1 MYILTSQLVQLKRPA
16 LPLPWYHRAPLGLMS
31 GTPVH
36 VALQQPEKRPFG
48 DLLVSV
54 VDPVNWQYVTEVSAS
69 TSDRPGVLAD
79 AYRHTPPLNI
89 VFAEAVTVDSGS
101 RHHAR
106 LVLEPFQINHN
117 TDGIDADDI
126 GPDDDIG
133 DSVEAMLESNLSR
146 LKASLEEK
154 GFDDPE
160 PKRLHTDQS
169 KLVWMDVGRI
179 DVGWVEVDGW
189 REAIERQAE
198 QSSEEAAKYDLN
210 MAVISADTNRRI
222 LRYVFPRK
230 GAVSISIKH
239 ADNPGVMRD
248 IAGVLAKTK
257 LNVLSSL
264 LRRGSAPHSKAE
276 VIVVVEPTDDCT
288 DPWKTEKRARDAL
301 EVLKPELR
309 VRVKVFKA
317 VDPENSVLYPR
328 RPHEIAVRPA
338 KPLEATIRAVRQM
351 YPSDRRLIFISRRFV
366 DDPDERYNLA
376 VVEELRRVIEEHGFV
391 PVEALPQPGAE
402 GGASDDVKAKMWA
415 SDAAIMFVVSTP
427 DEEHAFSQNLAH
439 ECGFMQGQGKPLL
452 PLVQKDLLPTIT
464 QNANL
469 QGLQLMTFS
478 RSHATS
484 NQYQDSIGSRV
495 GSWLKLLRS
504 VHGWTE
510 GLEGEGDTVDG
521 LGLDPEAAPAAV
533 GTE

>member
-1 MYILTSQLVQLKRPA
+1 MYILTSQLVELKRPA

-36 VALQQPEKRPFG
+36 VALQKPIVRPFE

-54 VDPVNWQYVTEVSAS
+54 IDPVNWRYVTEVNAS
-69 TSDRPGVLAD
+69 RRDQPGVLAD
-79 AYRHTPPLNI
+79 VYGYAPPLNI
-89 VFAEAVTVDSGS
+89 VFAEAITVDSGS
-101 RHHAR
+101 RHDAR
-106 LVLEPFQINHN
+106 LVLEPFQVNPS
-117 TDGIDADDI
+117 TEDFDE
-126 GPDDDIG
+126 
-133 DSVEAMLESNLSR
+133 SMVESEIER
-146 LKASLEEK
+146 VKGSLENND
-154 GFDDPE
+154 FDDPKTE
-160 PKRLHTDQS
+160 RLHAEQNE
-169 KLVWMDVGRI
+169 LIWMDVGR
-179 DVGWVEVDGW
+179 VELGWVEVDGW
-189 REAIERQAE
+189 REAIQKQGEG
-198 QSSEEAAKYDLN
+198 SPDSGKYDLN

-230 GAVSISIKH
+230 GAVSVSIKH
-239 ADNPGVMRD
+239 ADNPGVMRE
-248 IAGVLAKTK
+248 IAHALASTK

-276 VIVVVEPTDDCT
+276 VVVVVEPTDDCD
-288 DPWKTEKRARDAL
+288 DPAEVENRARNVLDT
-301 EVLKPELR
+301 LKPELR

-338 KPLEATIRAVRQM
+338 KPLEATIRAVRAM

-366 DDPDERYNLA
+366 DDPDERYNVA
-376 VVEELRRVIEEHGFV
+376 VVDELRRVIEEHGFV
-391 PVEALPQPGAE
+391 PVEAAPQPGAE

-427 DEEHAFSQNLAH
+427 DEQHAFSQNLAH

-452 PLVQKDLLPTIT
+452 PLVQKDILSIIM

-469 QGLQLMTFS
+469 QGLQVMTFS
-478 RSHATS
+478 RAHATS

-495 GSWLKLLRS
+495 GSWLKLLRES
-504 VHGWTE
+504 HGWTE
-510 GLEGEGDTVDG
+510 GLRRNEE
-521 LGLDPEAAPAAV
+521 
-533 GTE
+533 